1 MQAALWNAEAP
12 EGVGVTGEGSAFV
25 GGEVY
30 GGGTQMSGRSGP
42 SMQLDG
48 ELVVLSV
55 AWQREKRAAVSLFR
69 REEAK
74 AMAPL
79 PLIANH

>member
-1 MQAALWNAEAP
+1 
-12 EGVGVTGEGSAFV
+12 
-25 GGEVY
+25 
-30 GGGTQMSGRSGP
+30 
-42 SMQLDG
+42 MQLDG